1 MTYCWGM
8 RKRAL
13 TATLVAAVA
22 LLAAGCG
29 SSESES
35 SDATATSE
43 WAEGL
48 CSSISTW
55 TSSLTSIVDGLK
67 GGGLSQDSLSGAV
80 DEAKSSTNEFTS
92 SLDALG
98 TPDTE
103 AGQQAKDAVDELSS
117 EIKADIQTIED
128 AVEGASG
135 VAGVLSAVQVVQ
147 ETISKAGTQV
157 SDTLTSFQD
166 IDAKGEL
173 EQAFKDAPSCQKL
186 TGGS

>member
-13 TATLVAAVA
+13 TAALVAAVA

-29 SSESES
+29 SSES

-67 GGGLSQDSLSGAV
+67 GGSLSKDSLSGAV

-103 AGQQAKDAVDELSS
+103 AGQQAKDAVDELSG
-117 EIKADIQTIED
+117 EIKADIQTIQD
-128 AVEGASG
+128 AVENASG
-135 VAGVLSAVQVVQ
+135 VAGVLSAVQVIQ

>member
-13 TATLVAAVA
+13 AATLVAAVA

-35 SDATATSE
+35 SDATATTE

-48 CSSISTW
+48 CSSITTW
-55 TSSLTSIVDGLK
+55 KSSLTSIVDGLK
-67 GGGLSQDSLSGAV
+67 GGDLSKDSLSGAV
-80 DEAKSSTNEFTS
+80 DEAKISTNEFTS

-98 TPDTE
+98 TPDTD
-103 AGQQAKDAVDELSS
+103 AGQEAKDAVDALSS
-117 EIKADIQTIED
+117 EIKADIQTIQD
-128 AVEGASG
+128 AVENASG
-135 VAGVLSAVQVVQ
+135 VAGFLSAVQVVQ
-147 ETISKAGTQV
+147 ETISKAVTQV
-157 SDTLTSFQD
+157 SDTLASFQD